1 LGSKAFST
9 AVALLLLATLA
20 GAGCASSGEPAAGD
34 RLLSRTKFEE
44 RLRRSCSFHLGS
56 PIRFSSTRTWAEFV
70 RLQEESNA
78 DLRSFLEEARE
89 LDTGGHMGEDFA
101 DVLELS
107 TSLAEV
113 TDTVLM
119 ASKQNPDEYFP
130 ANVERTKLAEDLFF
144 KIRFAELPWECQWL
158 DQYNVLWSRFFA
170 RAEDA
175 CFRFHDDVVELI
187 AEAFEGPGDRLSVI
201 SPELAHA
208 FRDRLTELVSDIAR
222 AMPGMMPSGAIA
234 RMLSMYSQA
243 ATLIGYIEDASL
255 EADRER
261 VRRHFRSYIR
271 LIIKANRIASSYN
284 LNYCPAGITQEI
296 TPEPAPDLRV

>member
-1 LGSKAFST
+1 MTGTRRLI
-9 AVALLLLATLA
+9 VLLLVAALVGSA
-20 GAGCASSGEPAAGD
+20 CASSGETGSGAGD
-34 RLLSRTKFEE
+34 RVLSRADFEE
-44 RLRRSCSFHLGS
+44 KLRKSCSSHLGS
-56 PIRFSSTRTWAEFV
+56 PARWGGTKTWTEFV

-78 DLRSFLEEARE
+78 DLRSFLEEARGLE
-89 LDTGGHMGEDFA
+89 TGGDLGDDFA

-107 TSLAEV
+107 TSLVEV
-113 TDTVLM
+113 TETVLK
-119 ASKQNPDEYFP
+119 ASERNPAEYFP

-175 CFRFHDDVVELI
+175 CYRFHDDVVALI
-187 AEAFEGPGDRLSVI
+187 AEAYDGPGDPSVI
-201 SPELAHA
+201 TPEVAHA

-222 AMPGMMPSGAIA
+222 GMPGMMPGGAIA

-243 ATLIGYIEDASL
+243 ATLIGYIEDASRD
-255 EADRER
+255 ADRER

-271 LIIKANRIASSYN
+271 LIVKANRIADDYH
-284 LNYCPAGITQEI
+284 LYYCPAGITQEI